1 MNFGQEI
8 LLNDIKVLQ
17 MDILEAIHEFCI
29 ANNIKYSLAC
39 GTMLGAMRHKGYIPW
54 DDDIDICILRE
65 DYNKLI
71 NLFPQVYKGRY
82 KIASLEREKKWT
94 FPFAK
99 AYDDKTVLIEN
110 SDIKFN
116 LGINIDIFPIDDVP
130 DNGKKWIKYD
140 KVRRILQLLN
150 SLKYVHFSEK
160 RSFVKNLTLGISKLL
175 LLPISKRCFCMFL
188 SNYAQKF
195 NGKQYKFVF
204 ENVQGIFQKKRFKKS
219 IFEQVINIPFED
231 REFMGF
237 SNYEE
242 YLSNA
247 YGDWRKLPPVEKR
260 ITHHDFKA
268 YWK

>member
-1 MNFGQEI
+1 MNSGQEI

-17 MDILEAIHEFCI
+17 MDILEALHEFCI
-29 ANNIKYSLAC
+29 TNGIKYSLAC

-54 DDDIDICILRE
+54 DDDIDICMLRE

-82 KIASLEREKKWT
+82 KIASLEREKKWAL
-94 FPFAK
+94 PFAK
-99 AYDDKTVLIEN
+99 AYDNKTEFIEN
-110 SDIKFN
+110 SNIKFQ

-130 DNGKKWIKYD
+130 NDEKKWIKYD
-140 KVRRILQLLN
+140 RVRRSLQLWN
-150 SLKYVHFSEK
+150 TLKYIRFSGT
-160 RSFVKNLTLGISKLL
+160 RSFMKNLSVGVAKLF
-175 LLPISKRCFCMFL
+175 LLPISRRCFGVFL

-204 ENVQGIFQKKRFKKS
+204 ENVQGIFQKRRFEKS
-219 IFEQVINIPFED
+219 IFEKIINIPFEN
-231 REFMGF
+231 RKFMGF

-260 ITHHDFKA
+260 VTHHDFKA